1 MFFLLRLA
9 FWLGLVL
16 LLLPLGLK
24 GADGQGVSVFDAL
37 GAAQA
42 VIADARGFCER
53 QPQAC
58 AVGGQMV
65 THLTEKA
72 QVGAKWLYESLGA
85 PSAGDGAGGDR
96 PAAAPGQAG
105 ALDLAPQLLAPQSLT
120 PQDLL
125 PAWGGGEAGRTVAPA
140 ATGAPAAPP
149 AGPPLPPR
157 RPA

>member
-1 MFFLLRLA
+1 MFFLFRLA

-16 LLLPLGLK
+16 LLLPFGLK
-24 GADGQGVSVFDAL
+24 GSDGQDVSVFEAF
-37 GAAQA
+37 GAVQA
-42 VIADARGFCER
+42 VVADARGFCER

-65 THLTEKA
+65 GHLTEKA
-72 QVGAKWLYESLGA
+72 QVGAKWLYQALGT
-85 PSAGDGAGGDR
+85 AGGDGQ
-96 PAAAPGQAG
+96 PGAHPPSAPGSAG
-105 ALDLAPQLLAPQSLT
+105 VLELT

-125 PAWGGGEAGRTVAPA
+125 PAWGGGEAGRTVLPA
-140 ATGAPAAPP
+140 AGPGPAVPAP

>member
-24 GADGQGVSVFDAL
+24 GSDGQAVSVFDAF

-42 VIADARGFCER
+42 VVADMRGFCER

-58 AVGGQMV
+58 AVGGQMA
-65 THLTEKA
+65 THLAEKA
-72 QVGAKWLYESLGA
+72 QVGAKWLYQALGSEHDGA
-85 PSAGDGAGGDR
+85 PAATPGST
-96 PAAAPGQAG
+96 PAPASG
-105 ALDLAPQLLAPQSLT
+105 ALDLT

-125 PAWGGGEAGRTVAPA
+125 PTWGGGQNGRTI
-140 ATGAPAAPP
+140 TPP
-149 AGPPLPPR
+149 APQPATQQGPPAPPR